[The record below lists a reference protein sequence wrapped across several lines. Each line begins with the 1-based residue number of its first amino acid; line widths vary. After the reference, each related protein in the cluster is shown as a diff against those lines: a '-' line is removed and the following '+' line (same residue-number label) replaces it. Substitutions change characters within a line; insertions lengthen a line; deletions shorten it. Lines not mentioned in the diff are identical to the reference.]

1 MKTLHDGSSLFHK
14 IEQMLDDLDE
24 IQELDQ
30 CQDDSELMWE
40 IGEAIGSLNNA
51 LDIIEDKKLF

>member
-1 MKTLHDGSSLFHK
+1 MKTLHNGSSLFYK

-30 CQDDSELMWE
+30 CQEDSELMWE

-51 LDIIEDKKLF
+51 LDIIENKKLF

>member
-1 MKTLHDGSSLFHK
+1 MKTLHNGNSLFYK

-30 CQDDSELMWE
+30 CQEDSELMWE

-51 LDIIEDKKLF
+51 LDIIENKKLF

>member
-1 MKTLHDGSSLFHK
+1 MRTLHDGSSLFHK

-51 LDIIEDKKLF
+51 LDIIENKKLF